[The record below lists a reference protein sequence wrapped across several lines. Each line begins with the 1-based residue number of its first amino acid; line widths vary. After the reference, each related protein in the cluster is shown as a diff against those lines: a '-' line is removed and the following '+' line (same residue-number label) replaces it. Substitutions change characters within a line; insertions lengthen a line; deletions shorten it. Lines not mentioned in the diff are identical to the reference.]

1 MYYVYLYLDPR
12 KKGSYSYGDFHF
24 EYEPFYVGK
33 GIKDR
38 YLSHLRIAMGTRK
51 GKNNKII
58 SKIKSI
64 INDGSEPIIFKFLE
78 NLNKDEYNTQE
89 IYLIKSIG
97 KYCDNS
103 GPLLNITDGGDGGI
117 TWAGEHHNKNKSL
130 EDIVGYERSIELK
143 KKISEDA
150 SKRIGELNPNF
161 GNVGEMNPNYG
172 RKHTEE
178 ELKKMSESARNQFAS
193 YSEEEIN
200 LMIKRMNDARV
211 NISEEEKKN
220 WDIKKTISMKAKYES
235 GQLFKVEHRQKL
247 KDNNYKKLNKGSD
260 DLKLSEETKEKISK
274 SLKNRVFTSEHRE
287 KLRKCISFYEF
298 EIIIIDLV
306 KNGLIKSITSY
317 RKYAK
322 ENTDLKYSIEE
333 TYNITDFKNFDKN
346 TLEVDT
352 EAGALNTKR
361 PIQYSGN
368 KIQLLSSSP
377 DFDIGKMVTDITLK
391 GKVNKKNKEVYLSL
405 KTTSTVTFFN
415 VGVKEVL
422 TTEEIKKKNITNK
435 NGLALLKMLNIDPA
449 VFCDV
454 YNQPKSFKGY
464 SEEINLT
471 SAKKE
476 KLKSFLESGIGYGYT
491 VVHQIKKGN
500 VKVFNV
506 TKKYMQAAAAPQSMI
521 VYYGGKGGS
530 GKRVDIVIE
539 TEKYTLGLNIR
550 DTQGK
555 DGYPTRLMCN
565 FSYK

>member
-1 MYYVYLYLDPR
+1 MAYTFFP
-12 KKGSYSYGDFHF
+12 
-24 EYEPFYVGK
+24 
-33 GIKDR
+33 
-38 YLSHLRIAMGTRK
+38 
-51 GKNNKII
+51 
-58 SKIKSI
+58 KSA
-64 INDGSEPIIFKFLE
+64 SE
-78 NLNKDEYNTQE
+78 
-89 IYLIKSIG
+89 
-97 KYCDNS
+97 
-103 GPLLNITDGGDGGI
+103 
-117 TWAGEHHNKNKSL
+117 
-130 EDIVGYERSIELK
+130 IVSTL
-143 KKISEDA
+143 
-150 SKRIGELNPNF
+150 
-161 GNVGEMNPNYG
+161 
-172 RKHTEE
+172 
-178 ELKKMSESARNQFAS
+178 
-193 YSEEEIN
+193 
-200 LMIKRMNDARV
+200 
-211 NISEEEKKN
+211 
-220 WDIKKTISMKAKYES
+220 KAK
-235 GQLFKVEHRQKL
+235 
-247 KDNNYKKLNKGSD
+247 N
-260 DLKLSEETKEKISK
+260 DLEKEKISEITKLFAFLK
-274 SLKNRVFTSEHRE
+274 SNQKTKNLIDTPINIDPLKIGQVNISRKLKPAITELAIKNKVGFKKITIKFGDGSAGGRGVNNKGGKFE
-287 KLRKCISFYEF
+287 K
-298 EIIIIDLV
+298 DLGPAF
-306 KNGLIKSITSY
+306 KKWYAGTKITD
-317 RKYAK
+317 
-322 ENTDLKYSIEE
+322 TDLKYSIEE

-346 TLEVDT
+346 TLEVNT

-506 TKKYMQAAAAPQSMI
+506 TKNYMQAAADPQSMI
-521 VYYGGKGGS
+521 VYYGGKSGS

-539 TEKYTLGLNIR
+539 TKKYTLGLNIR